1 MSHPLPDPPVA
12 PKVPRAITQHGHT
25 RVDNYFWLRDRQ
37 NPETIRYLEAEN
49 AYADAV
55 LEPLADLREQ
65 LYQEIL
71 GRIQQTDLSVPVRK
85 GDYFYYSRT
94 EEGKQYPIH
103 CRKRGSLDAPEEVLL
118 DLNEIAK
125 TEQYV
130 RLGNFAVSPDHRLL
144 AYGLETSGDE
154 TYTIYVKDLASGEL
168 LPDRIDNTYYGLE
181 WTNDAQS
188 LLYVTLDA
196 AKRPYQ
202 CWRRRLGADAASD
215 ELLHQEADERFH
227 LTLSKSR
234 SEAFLFVNLDSAAT
248 SEVRYMEASGAAAS
262 MQTVAERRHDIEYD
276 VTHHGELFYI
286 RIADTGRNFR
296 VVTAPVS
303 NPDPSRWQEWIAH
316 RAAVMVE
323 SVEAFENHLVVL
335 EREDGIRR
343 FEVYNLRDA
352 SRHRV
357 TMPESVYTIA
367 PTGNPEF
374 HTNVLRFQYT
384 SLVTP
389 ASIFDYNMDTG
400 ERVLRKQ
407 TPVLG
412 GYDPT
417 NYETIRLHAEAE
429 DGVRVPI
436 SLLYRKGT
444 ARDGSH
450 PMLLYG
456 YGSYG
461 ISIDPSFS
469 SERLSLVDR
478 GFVFA
483 IAHIRGG
490 GDLGKTWHDA
500 GKLKQKLNT
509 FEDFIACAEHLIAE
523 GYTSSDRL
531 AIMGGSAGGLL
542 MGAVINIW
550 PELFHAVLA
559 KVPFV
564 DVLNTATDPTL
575 PLTVIEYDEWGDS
588 NDEDFWDYIRSYSPY
603 DNIERQDYPHML
615 VTAGLND
622 PRVSYWEPA
631 KWVAKLRTM
640 KTDDNLL
647 LLKTDMTSGHGGPSG
662 RYDRLKETALD
673 YAFLL
678 HVVPGVRRMH

>member
-1 MSHPLPDPPVA
+1 LYSPPDPPIA
-12 PKVPRAITQHGHT
+12 PRIPKAITQHGHT
-25 RVDNYFWLRDRQ
+25 RVDNYFWLRGRD

-49 AYADAV
+49 AYAEAV
-55 LEPLADLREQ
+55 LKPVEGLREQ

-85 GDYFYYSRT
+85 GNYYYYTRT
-94 EEGKQYPIH
+94 EEGKQYPVH
-103 CRKRGSLDAPEEVLL
+103 CRKHGSLEAAEETLL

-125 TEQYV
+125 TEKYV

-154 TYTIYVKDLASGEL
+154 TYTIVVKDLAAGTL

-181 WTNDAQS
+181 WTNDSRS

-202 CWRRRLGADAASD
+202 CWRRRLGAAPATD
-215 ELLHQEADERFH
+215 ELLYEEPDERFH

-234 SEAFLFVNLDSAAT
+234 SEAFFFLNLDSAAS
-248 SEVRYMEASGAAAS
+248 SEVRYLEASGAS
-262 MQTVAERRHDIEYD
+262 VGMGVVAGRRYDIQYD
-276 VTHHGELFYI
+276 VTHHGDLFFI

-296 VVTAPVS
+296 VVTAPVA
-303 NPDPSRWQEWIAH
+303 NPAPDEWREWIAH
-316 RAAVMVE
+316 RQDVT
-323 SVEAFENHLVVL
+323 VEAVDAFEHHLVVL

-343 FEVYNLRDA
+343 LDVHNLKDQ
-352 SRHRV
+352 SRHTV
-357 TMPESVYTIA
+357 TFPEKVYTVV
-367 PTGNPEF
+367 PGDNPEF
-374 HTNVLRFQYT
+374 HTNVLRFHYT

-389 ASIFDYNMDTG
+389 MSVFDYDMDTR

-412 GYDPT
+412 GFDPA
-417 NYETIRLHAEAE
+417 NYESVRVHATAE
-429 DGVRVPI
+429 DGVRVPV
-436 SLLYRKGT
+436 SMVYRKGIR
-444 ARDGSH
+444 RDGSN

-461 ISIDPSFS
+461 ISIDPVFS
-469 SERLSLVDR
+469 SDRLSLIDR
-478 GFVFA
+478 GFVYA

-490 GDLGKTWHDA
+490 GELGKPWHDA
-500 GKLKQKLNT
+500 GKLKLKRNT
-509 FEDFIACAEHLIAE
+509 FEDFINAAEYLIAE
-523 GYTSSDRL
+523 GYTSPDRL

-542 MGAVINIW
+542 VGAVINQR
-550 PELFHAVLA
+550 PELFRAVVA

-564 DVLNTATDPTL
+564 DVLNTATDPAL

-588 NDEDFWDYIRSYSPY
+588 NQEDYWDYIRSYSPY

-640 KTDDNLL
+640 KTDSNLL

-662 RYDRLKETALD
+662 RYDRIRETALD

-678 HVVPGVRRMH
+678 SVMPGSVQP

>member
-1 MSHPLPDPPVA
+1 MPHPLPDPPVA
-12 PKVPRAITQHGHT
+12 PKVPKAITQHGHT

-103 CRKRGSLDAPEEVLL
+103 CRKRGSLDAGEEVLL

-215 ELLHQEADERFH
+215 VLLHQEADERFH

-234 SEAFLFVNLDSAAT
+234 SEAFLLVNLDSAAT
-248 SEVRYMEASGAAAS
+248 SEVRYMEASGTAVS
-262 MQTVAERRHDIEYD
+262 MRIVAERRHDVEYD

-296 VVTAPVS
+296 VVTTPVS
-303 NPDPSRWQEWIAH
+303 DPDPSRLQEWIAH

-343 FEVYNLRDA
+343 FEVYNLKDA
-352 SRHRV
+352 GRHRV

-374 HTNVLRFQYT
+374 RTNVLRFQYT

-412 GYDPT
+412 GYDPA
-417 NYETIRLHAEAE
+417 NYETIRIHAEAE

-461 ISIDPSFS
+461 ISIDPTFS

-575 PLTVIEYDEWGDS
+575 PLTVIEY
-588 NDEDFWDYIRSYSPY
+588 
-603 DNIERQDYPHML
+603 
-615 VTAGLND
+615 
-622 PRVSYWEPA
+622 
-631 KWVAKLRTM
+631 
-640 KTDDNLL
+640 
-647 LLKTDMTSGHGGPSG
+647 
-662 RYDRLKETALD
+662 
-673 YAFLL
+673 
-678 HVVPGVRRMH
+678 